1 MSQAKKND
9 KQLKASISKRNSH
22 SAAKM
27 RRKAEDLSRIRNV
40 LSKLSIRDQLRLE
53 QNYRDIPKTCTSVWR
68 THEKHLDLRNIES
81 KLSGNSLRTFLKAMW
96 RDFHHVYFHSDRLQ
110 EELNIL
116 ESAGIDSLP
125 GVQYAEISC
134 NGEQTKKYYPPQ
146 WPLHALPK
154 LLRGL
159 RRLKIHSPVHVCFIE
174 QFPKLEYLTLYDEVN
189 TIAMRAILDGGSRRL
204 KHLHFLG
211 KHTSHQLQGVSKCGS
226 GLKDLVI
233 TVETF
238 LSSWEEILL
247 LPELLVLELRPN
259 ENIARTIEALSHVVR
274 TSGQQIKSLQINC
287 QLLDSPLSNCL
298 GQLNLSK
305 HCHHFGGLVLT
316 QCRFDGMDIRALQLP
331 PVHGYAVFCQ
341 CSDLKNYQLIDF
353 IKSSCAKLREV
364 ILIKCPLLTQG
375 LIDEI
380 YKIRSSEHATTSP
393 LIIKLDNCP
402 NLWTYYEANFIDFW
416 HRKQNVLRVEK
427 MQRSFC
433 PNENVQ
439 FLFRQR
445 KKMQ

>member
-1 MSQAKKND
+1 MSQAKQNA
-9 KQLKASISKRNSH
+9 KQQKAIIPKRM
-22 SAAKM
+22 K
-27 RRKAEDLSRIRNV
+27 RKAEDLSRISNV
-40 LSKLSIRDQLRLE
+40 LSKLSIRDQLSLE

-68 THEKHLDLRNIES
+68 AHEKHLDLRNIEGR
-81 KLSGNSLRTFLKAMW
+81 LSGDSLKIFLQAMW
-96 RDFHHVYFHSDRLQ
+96 RDFHRVYFDSDRLQ

-125 GVQYAEISC
+125 GVQYAEISW

-154 LLRGL
+154 LLKGL
-159 RRLKIHSPVHVCFIE
+159 RRLKVHSPVQVCFIE

-189 TIAMRAILDGGSRRL
+189 TIAMRAILDGGCKRL

-211 KHTSHQLQGVSKCGS
+211 KHTDHQLQGVSKCGS
-226 GLKDLVI
+226 QLKDLVF

-259 ENIARTIEALSHVVR
+259 ENVARTIEAMSHVVR
-274 TSGQQIKSLQINC
+274 TKGQQIKSLQINC
-287 QLLDSPLSNCL
+287 HLLDSPLSDCL
-298 GQLNLSK
+298 GQLNLK
-305 HCHHFGGLVLT
+305 EHCHHFGGLVLT
-316 QCRFDGMDIRALQLP
+316 QSRFNDMDISALKLP

-353 IKSSCAKLREV
+353 IKSSCAKLRE
-364 ILIKCPLLTQG
+364 IFLINCPLLTER

-393 LIIKLDNCP
+393 LVIKLDDCP
-402 NLWTYYEANFIDFW
+402 NLWTYYEKNFTDIW
-416 HRKQNVLRVEK
+416 QRKQNVLRVEIL
-427 MQRSFC
+427 QRSFC

-439 FLFRQR
+439 FLFRQSN
-445 KKMQ
+445 KVQ